1 MFETPKWL
9 GRARNVALKPVGKV
23 SSFRKLAMGTWDE
36 PRDPQI
42 YGTLTLRMEKAL
54 AYIDD
59 YRRATGRRLTVTHLV
74 AKAVAQALAEV
85 PETNALIR
93 RNRPQQREDVS
104 VFFSIATED
113 AETGQIDLSGAKLDR
128 VDQLDIAE
136 VLDALEGA
144 VKSVRSGEDEAIE
157 RSKGIF
163 ASLPFAAMR
172 PVLNAISLGLY
183 GLNLDLTRLGLP
195 KDPFGSAIVTNI
207 GSLGLSEAYAPLM
220 AYTRTPILLAVGAVR
235 DEPVVEDGRVVPGK
249 VMGIHATLDHRLID
263 GKHAA
268 LLSRV
273 ITRAMEDPTAAF
285 GAVPGGGATV
295 TELKEARS

>member
-1 MFETPKWL
+1 MVKRPKWL
-9 GRARNVALKPVGKV
+9 PRANVALKPVGRV
-23 SSFRKLAMGTWDE
+23 PSFRKLAMGIWDD

-54 AYIDD
+54 AYIEA

-93 RNRPQQREDVS
+93 RRRPQQREDVS

-113 AETGQIDLSGAKLDR
+113 PQTGQIDLSGAKLDR
-128 VDQLDIAE
+128 VDQRSLGE
-136 VLDALEGA
+136 VLEALEGA
-144 VKSVRSGEDEAIE
+144 VRSVRSGTDEEIE
-157 RSKGIF
+157 RSKGLF
-163 ASLPFAAMR
+163 SKLPFAAVR
-172 PVLNAISLGLY
+172 PLLNAVSLGLY
-183 GLNLDLTRLGLP
+183 GLNLDLTKLGLP

-235 DEPVVEDGRVVPGK
+235 DEPVVEEGEVVAGK
-249 VMGIHATLDHRLID
+249 VMGIHATLDHRIVD

-273 ITRAMEDPTAAF
+273 ITRMMEDPEAAF
-285 GAVPGGGATV
+285 GAIPGEGATV
-295 TELKEARS
+295 TELREARS

>member
-1 MFETPKWL
+1 MVDTNWL
-9 GRARNVALKPVGKV
+9 GRSRNVALKPVGRV
-23 SSFRKLAMGTWDE
+23 SSFRKLAMGTWDA

-54 AYIDD
+54 AYIED

-85 PETNALIR
+85 PEANALIR
-93 RNRPQQREDVS
+93 RSRPQQRQAVS
-104 VFFSIATED
+104 VFFSIATENP
-113 AETGQIDLSGAKLDR
+113 ETGQIDLSGAKLDR
-128 VDQLDIAE
+128 VDRMELAE

-144 VKSVRSGEDEAIE
+144 VKSVRSGEDEEIE

-163 ASLPFAAMR
+163 ARLPFAAMR

-183 GLNLDLTRLGLP
+183 GLNLNLTRLGLP

-220 AYTRTPILLAVGAVR
+220 AYTRTPLLLAVGAVR
-235 DEPVVEDGRVVPGK
+235 DEPVVEDGEVVPGK

-273 ITRAMEDPTAAF
+273 ITRVMEDPESAF
-285 GAVPGGGATV
+285 GAIPSGGGV

>member
-1 MFETPKWL
+1 MKRPKWL
-9 GRARNVALKPVGKV
+9 PKRNVALRPVGKV
-23 SSFRKLAMGTWDE
+23 SSFRKLAMGTWDD

-54 AYIDD
+54 AYIEA

-74 AKAVAQALAEV
+74 AKVVAEALAEV
-85 PETNALIR
+85 PECNALLR
-93 RNRPQQREDVS
+93 RGRPQEREAVS

-113 AETGQIDLSGAKLDR
+113 PETGQIDLSDAKLDR
-128 VDQLDIAE
+128 VDEMSLAE
-136 VLDALEGA
+136 VLGALEGA
-144 VKSVRSGEDEAIE
+144 VRSVRSGTDEEIE
-157 RSKGIF
+157 RSKDLF
-163 ASLPFAAMR
+163 SRLPFAAMR
-172 PVLNAISLGLY
+172 PLLKAISLGLY

-235 DEPVVEDGRVVPGK
+235 DEPVVDDGEVVPGK

-273 ITRAMEDPTAAF
+273 ITRVMEDPEAAF
-285 GAVPGGGATV
+285 GAIPGEGATV
-295 TELKEARS
+295 TELREAQS

>member
-9 GRARNVALKPVGKV
+9 ERSRNVALKPVGKV

-36 PRDPQI
+36 PRNPQI

-54 AYIDD
+54 AYIEA
-59 YRRATGRRLTVTHLV
+59 YRLQTGRRLTVTHLV

-85 PETNALIR
+85 PEANALIR
-93 RNRPQQREDVS
+93 RGRPQQRRDVS

-113 AETGQIDLSGAKLDR
+113 PQTGEIDLSGAKLDR
-128 VDQLDIAE
+128 LGRLTLGE
-136 VLDALEGA
+136 VLDGLEGA
-144 VKSVRSGEDEAIE
+144 VRSVRSGTAEEIE
-157 RSKGIF
+157 RSKGLF

-172 PVLNAISLGLY
+172 PLLNAISLGLY

-235 DEPVVEDGRVVPGK
+235 DEPVVDGGAVVPGK
-249 VMGIHATLDHRLID
+249 VMGIHATLDHRLVD

-268 LLSRV
+268 LLARV
-273 ITRAMEDPTAAF
+273 ITRVMEDPEAAF
-285 GAVPGGGATV
+285 GAVGGRGTV
-295 TELKEARS
+295 AELREAKA